1 MSAERKRKKD
11 GSVSEEAHGS
21 WGSLITV
28 MAAGET
34 RGMKDTRDGVQ
45 QTWQESLSRD
55 EMNQPIQQPSLLL
68 LIWGCDI
75 TSSPR
80 RSADG
85 AGSRWSRSV
94 LVKKKKKKGRGS
106 ECIVLWHMDWAL
118 NYCQSSGSQRLRISH
133 EELCMVKMFGVQRER
148 QLIRPNVHMHRYGNH
163 RSELLKS
170 NFTTCFSPDASD
182 PTAEAHVRRCSYP
195 SSVARKSELAD
206 GSTDPWQDFPSR
218 N

>member
-85 AGSRWSRSV
+85 AGSRCSRSV
-94 LVKKKKKKGRGS
+94 LVKKKKKKGGEVNASRSDIWIELWITASRAAPRGS
-106 ECIVLWHMDWAL
+106 EYLMKSYVWWKCLE
-118 NYCQSSGSQRLRISH
+118 SRGRGS
-133 EELCMVKMFGVQRER
+133 F
-148 QLIRPNVHMHRYGNH
+148 
-163 RSELLKS
+163 
-170 NFTTCFSPDASD
+170 SD
-182 PTAEAHVRRCSYP
+182 PMFTC
-195 SSVARKSELAD
+195 
-206 GSTDPWQDFPSR
+206 TDTEITDQSG
-218 N
+218 

>member
-94 LVKKKKKKGRGS
+94 LVKKKKK
-106 ECIVLWHMDWAL
+106 
-118 NYCQSSGSQRLRISH
+118 
-133 EELCMVKMFGVQRER
+133 REGKW
-148 QLIRPNVHMHRYGNH
+148 MHRALTYGL
-163 RSELLKS
+163 SFELLPVEWLPEAPNIS
-170 NFTTCFSPDASD
+170 WRVMYGENVWSPEG
-182 PTAEAHVRRCSYP
+182 EAAYQTQCSH
-195 SSVARKSELAD
+195 AQIRKSQIRVVKEQLHNL
-206 GSTDPWQDFPSR
+206 F
-218 N
+218 